1 MAFKITTN
9 RIRISIFG
17 GKYSNI
23 RIYSNIRLNTDAHTE
38 RYLKSSIPYMQSLLN
53 KEDRMLKNLVNYS
66 NANTYAS
73 ELCHNDSITTE
84 NLT

>member
-1 MAFKITTN
+1 
-9 RIRISIFG
+9 
-17 GKYSNI
+17 
-23 RIYSNIRLNTDAHTE
+23 
-38 RYLKSSIPYMQSLLN
+38 MQSLLN